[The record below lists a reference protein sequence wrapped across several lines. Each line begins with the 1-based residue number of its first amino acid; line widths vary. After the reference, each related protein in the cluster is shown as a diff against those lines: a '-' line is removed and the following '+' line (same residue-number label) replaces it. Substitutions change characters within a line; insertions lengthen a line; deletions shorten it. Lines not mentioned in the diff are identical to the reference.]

1 MNERLQRILAATV
14 QEYVKTAE
22 PVASSTIASNYRLDV
37 SPATIR
43 NDMAV
48 LEEEGYLR
56 QPHTSSGRVPTEE
69 GYRFYLQLIRQHSR
83 KLGARKE
90 LREVAQGTDED
101 MMQGMARALSQISGE
116 TALVSLDASR
126 NQTTGISNLFSKPD
140 FQDVETLRT
149 LSHIV
154 DRLDEV
160 MKTVF
165 DDVEKE
171 VRVFIGNENPFGKEV
186 ATIVAKYRLPSG
198 ATGMIGLMG
207 PMRMDYEKNLQ
218 LLEEVRAV
226 LDQSYGRKE

>member
-83 KLGARKE
+83 KLAARKE

-101 MMQGMARALSQISGE
+101 VMQGMAKALSQISGE
-116 TALVSLDASR
+116 TALVSLDANR

-165 DDVEKE
+165 DDVEKD
-171 VRVFIGNENPFGKEV
+171 VRVFIGNDNPFGKEV

>member
-101 MMQGMARALSQISGE
+101 VMQGMAKALSQISGE
-116 TALVSLDASR
+116 TALVSLDANR

-165 DDVEKE
+165 DDVEKD
-171 VRVFIGNENPFGKEV
+171 VRVFIGNDNPFGKEV